1 MDKLTGIS
9 SFRGFIDETD
19 KLLADNPNDNFD
31 IFVWDIVQF
40 KVINDLYGME
50 AGDWLLKEIAAEIKA
65 KVTRGTCGRI
75 GNDKF
80 VCCVLQMI
88 SFIVLRIMYMYS
100 AGKAWNTVFLY
111 REAATR

>member
-19 KLLADNPNDNFD
+19 KLLTDNPNDNFD

-50 AGDWLLKEIAAEIKA
+50 AGDWLLKKLRLKLRPRLQEEPAEELVMISLY
-65 KVTRGTCGRI
+65 VV
-75 GNDKF
+75 F
-80 VCCVLQMI
+80 LQMI

>member
-80 VCCVLQMI
+80 VCCVFANDKLYG
-88 SFIVLRIMYMYS
+88 FKNNVY
-100 AGKAWNTVFLY
+100 VFR
-111 REAATR
+111 REGVF

>member
-1 MDKLTGIS
+1 M
-9 SFRGFIDETD
+9 
-19 KLLADNPNDNFD
+19 
-31 IFVWDIVQF
+31 QF

-80 VCCVLQMI
+80 VCCVLQ
-88 SFIVLRIMYMYS
+88 
-100 AGKAWNTVFLY
+100 
-111 REAATR
+111 